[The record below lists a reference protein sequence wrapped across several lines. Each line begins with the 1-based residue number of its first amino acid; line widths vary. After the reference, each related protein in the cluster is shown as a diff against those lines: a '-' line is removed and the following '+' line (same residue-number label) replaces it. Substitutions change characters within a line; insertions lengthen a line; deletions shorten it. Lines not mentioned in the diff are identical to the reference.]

1 MASLPRLFTWT
12 LAFALHAACVE
23 PPDCLKAT
31 MIMDT
36 LYEDGPAR
44 RLVVVHADFQEQRL
58 REDYFDM
65 GEDAALS
72 APIRHHSAISDH
84 HRGEQALLMRRNRRA
99 HAFAPASCVIV
110 PLSGSTMPMDLA
122 TFASQLQYAGQTAIA
137 REDLVLMPVTAVGEP
152 VEPQKRTPLSRWR
165 WIPPARANANTE
177 SDPNAKPKAPQ
188 EVILSV
194 GIPSEQAAATLL
206 ESLPEVGTRQTI
218 DGLPAQVGLPHPATP
233 AAARPSYA
241 DGARPPTA
249 SELIDNL
256 VLVSVPA
263 LRTNYTVISID
274 GPIDCGAVGDLFEPE
289 DDTFTL
295 GGVEADDEASDSGGR
310 VRCTPASAFGLRT
323 FTRSA

>member
-1 MASLPRLFTWT
+1 M
-12 LAFALHAACVE
+12 V
-23 PPDCLKAT
+23 
-31 MIMDT
+31 MDT

-84 HRGEQALLMRRNRRA
+84 HRGEQALLMRRNPRA

-110 PLSGSTMPMDLA
+110 PLFGTSMPMDLA
-122 TFASQLQYAGQTAIA
+122 TFASQLQYAGQSAIA
-137 REDLVLMPVTAVGEP
+137 REELALMPVTTVREPGEA
-152 VEPQKRTPLSRWR
+152 QKRILVSRWR
-165 WIPPARANANTE
+165 WVSSERAQENAESHPNAN
-177 SDPNAKPKAPQ
+177 PKTPR

-194 GIPSEQAAATLL
+194 GIPSAQAAAALL
-206 ESLPEVGTRQTI
+206 ESPLEVGTRQATE
-218 DGLPAQVGLPHPATP
+218 GSPASLVFPRSAIP
-233 AAARPSYA
+233 AAARPPFA

-256 VLVSVPA
+256 ILVSVPA
-263 LRTNYTVISID
+263 LRTNYTVISFD
-274 GPIDCGAVGDLFEPE
+274 GPIDCHAVDDLFEPE

-295 GGVEADDEASDSGGR
+295 GGVEADDEASNSGGR
-310 VRCTPASAFGLRT
+310 VRCTPASGFGLKT
-323 FTRSA
+323 FTRSV